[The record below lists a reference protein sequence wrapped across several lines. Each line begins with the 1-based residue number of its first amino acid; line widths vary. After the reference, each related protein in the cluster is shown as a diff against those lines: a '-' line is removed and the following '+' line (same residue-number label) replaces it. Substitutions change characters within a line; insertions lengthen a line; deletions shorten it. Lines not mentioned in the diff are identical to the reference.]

1 MSLGPVELLVVSFPG
16 NRFTGEILPALK
28 KLVEQGTIRIIDLVF
43 VARDEAG
50 ELHARELTEL
60 EPDLMASWDPL
71 VDDVLGILSTDD
83 IQQLG
88 QALEPN
94 SSAGLMLF
102 ENTWATEFRDAVVN
116 ANGQLV
122 MSERIPRAVIDEL
135 IAAAA
140 SDAESTAA
148 SA

>member
-1 MSLGPVELLVVSFPG
+1 
-16 NRFTGEILPALK
+16 
-28 KLVEQGTIRIIDLVF
+28 
-43 VARDEAG
+43 
-50 ELHARELTEL
+50 
-60 EPDLMASWDPL
+60 MASWDPL